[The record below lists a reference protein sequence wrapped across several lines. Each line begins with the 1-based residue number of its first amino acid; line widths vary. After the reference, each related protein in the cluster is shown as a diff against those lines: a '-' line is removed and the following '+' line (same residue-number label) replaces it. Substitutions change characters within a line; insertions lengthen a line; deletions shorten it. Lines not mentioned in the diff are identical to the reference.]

1 VFSLPFDLKAAVRL
15 RDHTHLAAAYP
26 ILGGTVVQCAP
37 DLVYPTG
44 GTYGRV
50 HGAHYRHA
58 VFVDVRRRQAITIR
72 TRGQCLRER
81 TLLGAGPP

>member
-1 VFSLPFDLKAAVRL
+1 M
-15 RDHTHLAAAYP
+15 
-26 ILGGTVVQCAP
+26 QCAP

-44 GTYGRV
+44 GTYGRI

-58 VFVDVRRRQAITIR
+58 VFVDVPRRHAIRIG
-72 TRGQCLRER
+72 TRAQCLRER